1 VGRRALLLALVAAA
15 PVADGAGL
23 HGLAFWALIAAIP
36 AAAAAALD
44 SFGGFL
50 DDRAD
55 VLRSLQ
61 ALLWAPT
68 LVLLL
73 TAAAARGPA
82 LATAGV
88 PRLGVSA
95 LAGCLAVLALKAGV
109 FAFGA
114 LYRGKLSASSIS
126 VRSGADG
133 SGWRAPVAV
142 KPARS

>member
-1 VGRRALLLALVAAA
+1 LLLLALVVAA
-15 PVADGAGL
+15 PLADAAGA
-23 HGLAFWALIAAIP
+23 HGLAFWALVGAIP
-36 AAAAAALD
+36 VAAAAALA
-44 SFGGFL
+44 SYGAFL
-50 DDRAD
+50 DARDD
-55 VLRSLQ
+55 VVGSLQ

-82 LATAGV
+82 LATEGV

-95 LAGCLAVLALKAGV
+95 LIGCLAVLALKAGV
-109 FAFGA
+109 CAFAA
-114 LYRGKLSASSIS
+114 VYRGNVSASSIS
-126 VRSGADG
+126 GRSGADG

>member
-1 VGRRALLLALVAAA
+1 VGRRALFLALVTAA
-15 PVADGAGL
+15 PLADAAGL
-23 HGLAFWALIAAIP
+23 HGLAFWALVGAIP

-50 DDRAD
+50 DDRD
-55 VLRSLQ
+55 DLLRSLQ
-61 ALLWAPT
+61 ALLWAPA

-82 LATAGV
+82 IATAGV

-95 LAGCLAVLALKAGV
+95 LAGCLVVLALKASV
-109 FAFGA
+109 SAFAA
-114 LYRGKLSASSIS
+114 IYRGNVSASSIS
-126 VRSGADG
+126 GRSGADG
-133 SGWRAPVAV
+133 SGLRAPVAL